1 VVVAVPVL
9 LPTVETVEYPTPDAV
24 DEPDEEPAPPVVLE

>member
-1 VVVAVPVL
+1 
-9 LPTVETVEYPTPDAV
+9 VETVEYPTPDAV